1 MSDDLLPALAAR
13 LRATPAEL
21 AGLAVLLAGVVAV
34 AVVLS
39 RPSGGAP
46 SGDGA
51 VVGSSDAVGTPTA
64 SVLAPAGGPA
74 ELTVHVTGAVA
85 TPGVLMLPAGARVAD
100 AVRAAGGLTGDADP
114 GGLNL
119 ARPVSDGEQIVVPVV
134 ALPGSA
140 SRWGEPPRAAGATT
154 ADGRIDLNRATAGE
168 LEELPGVGP
177 VLAERIVAYRAE
189 HGPFTEVGQL
199 REVSGI
205 GERTFQSLAE
215 LVAVG

>member
-39 RPSGGAP
+39 WNSAEGADPVPAAADRGEVGAGG
-46 SGDGA
+46 
-51 VVGSSDAVGTPTA
+51 
-64 SVLAPAGGPA
+64 SVLDPAGGPA
-74 ELTVHVTGAVA
+74 ELTVHVAGAVA
-85 TPGVLMLPAGARVAD
+85 TPGVLTLPAGSRVAD
-100 AVRAAGGLTGDADP
+100 AVRAAGGLLPDADP
-114 GGLNL
+114 GALNL
-119 ARPVSDGEQIVVPVV
+119 ARPLNDGEQIVVP
-134 ALPGSA
+134 ALGPVPAGVDGEAPPG
-140 SRWGEPPRAAGATT
+140 GGGATT
-154 ADGRIDLNRATAGE
+154 TDGRMDLNRATATE

-177 VLAERIVAYRAE
+177 VLAGRIVAYRDE
-189 HGPFTEVGQL
+189 HGPFTSVGEL

-205 GERTFQSLAE
+205 GERIFQSLAE

>member
-1 MSDDLLPALAAR
+1 MPALAAR

-39 RPSGGAP
+39 RPSGDAP
-46 SGDGA
+46 PGDGA
-51 VVGSSDAVGTPTA
+51 VAGSSVTVGAPA
-64 SVLAPAGGPA
+64 GSVLAPAGGPA
-74 ELTVHVTGAVA
+74 ELTVHVTGAVT

-100 AVRAAGGLTGDADP
+100 AVRAAGGLTRDADP

-119 ARPVSDGEQIVVPVV
+119 ARLVSDGEQIVVPVV
-134 ALPGSA
+134 ALPGSG
-140 SRWGEPPRAAGATT
+140 SGGGPPAGGGGGATT

-177 VLAERIVAYRAE
+177 VLAERIVAYRDE

>member
-1 MSDDLLPALAAR
+1 MSDDPLPALAAR

-39 RPSGGAP
+39 WASAGAGTVAVAGDAGAADPGG
-46 SGDGA
+46 
-51 VVGSSDAVGTPTA
+51 
-64 SVLAPAGGPA
+64 SVLAPTGAPA

-85 TPGVLMLPAGARVAD
+85 TPGVLTLPAGARVAD
-100 AVRAAGGLTGDADP
+100 AVRAAGGLTADADP

-134 ALPGSA
+134 VLPGT
-140 SRWGEPPRAAGATT
+140 GGPGAAPAEVGGATT
-154 ADGRIDLNRATAGE
+154 ADGRIDLNRATATE

-177 VLAERIVAYRAE
+177 VLAGRIVAYRDE